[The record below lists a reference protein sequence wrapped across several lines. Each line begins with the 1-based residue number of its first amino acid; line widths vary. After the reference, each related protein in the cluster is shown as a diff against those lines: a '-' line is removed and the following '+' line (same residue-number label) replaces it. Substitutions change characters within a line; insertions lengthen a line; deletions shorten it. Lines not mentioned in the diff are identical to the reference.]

1 MARSHCVPFKKITS
15 CFFATSFFSQIKNNK
30 YCVTSWRRTV
40 RAVLAVL
47 LFCVRPNTFAL
58 RFNRFAWR
66 HRVEWPLWRHQC
78 ALLQPIYDHNQWPF
92 AGFFEILRF
101 EGQTNGGTTRTTIT
115 AQLHISRGFYRFYVT
130 SRLLRCCCRLVSRGQ
145 DALLSPFT
153 HCNVLLLV
161 IFRSDHSSRIWATYI
176 VLPSL
181 LTGSNFFIKSD
192 LLVVHSVQ
200 LKMLSVFLNIWVK
213 TR

>member
-1 MARSHCVPFKKITS
+1 MVRSLCVPFKKITS
-15 CFFATSFFSQIKNNK
+15 CFFISSFFSQIKNNK

-101 EGQTNGGTTRTTIT
+101 EGRTNGGDNTNHYNRSTSYFEGLLPLLR
-115 AQLHISRGFYRFYVT
+115 HIS
-130 SRLLRCCCRLVSRGQ
+130 SAPL
-145 DALLSPFT
+145 LLSSGQSRTGHTAVRFT

-161 IFRSDHSSRIWATYI
+161 IFRSDHSLRIWATHI

-181 LTGSNFFIKSD
+181 FTGSNFF
-192 LLVVHSVQ
+192 H
-200 LKMLSVFLNIWVK
+200 
-213 TR
+213 